1 MHARKILPVANRAV
15 RQTFPSPECRFI
27 SALNSALKLSSR
39 YVLSTPLRFDS
50 WTHECSANRQEIA
63 LDSGY
68 YAACAAFR
76 SQSQALELIA
86 HNLANVNS
94 AGYRAQQTSF
104 RSLLS
109 AATARPINVLNQ
121 AVNNFNVLGSSEL
134 DLSSGNVTATGN
146 PFDLAIEGGGF
157 FVLQN
162 PAGTFYTR
170 DGEFHVSPTGELVS
184 SDGDSVMGEQGPVK
198 VPQGVASISTD
209 GTLSVAGAVAGK
221 LRIVEFAPGSP
232 LVSAGKSRYSA
243 PDGVPAPAA
252 RSYVRQ
258 GMIESSN
265 VNPIA
270 ETISL
275 ITAQRQAEMMQRAM
289 SVFYG
294 EFNRIAATEL
304 PRV

>member
-1 MHARKILPVANRAV
+1 
-15 RQTFPSPECRFI
+15 
-27 SALNSALKLSSR
+27 
-39 YVLSTPLRFDS
+39 
-50 WTHECSANRQEIA
+50 

-86 HNLANVNS
+86 NNLANANS
-94 AGYRAQQTSF
+94 AGYRSQRTSF
-104 RSLLS
+104 RSLLASKSPLILS
-109 AATARPINVLNQ
+109 ALNQ
-121 AVNNFNVLGSSEL
+121 AVNNFNVVGASQTN
-134 DLSSGNVTATGN
+134 LSSGNMVTTGN
-146 PFDLAIEGGGF
+146 PFDLAIEGNGF

-162 PAGTFYTR
+162 QSGTFYTKN
-170 DGEFHVSPTGELVS
+170 GEFHVSRSGELVT
-184 SDGDSVMGEQGPVK
+184 SDGDAVMGEQGPLK
-198 VPQGVASISTD
+198 VPQGTASISSD
-209 GTLSVAGAVAGK
+209 GTLSVGGAVAGK
-221 LRIVEFAPGSP
+221 LRVVEFAPGSP
-232 LVSAGKSRYSA
+232 LVSAGKARYTAEANSA
-243 PDGVPAPAA
+243 LPAA

-270 ETISL
+270 ETMSL

-294 EFNRIAATEL
+294 EFNRIAASEL